1 MSRLKRTLSAVVL
14 VLLVALG
21 FAPAAHASEPTSPRL
36 AIWEHVWSRLAALWE
51 VPVSRWLGG
60 RPTVE
65 KIGSGI
71 DPDGAPAPTN
81 AKQGSDIG
89 SGIDPNG

>member
-1 MSRLKRTLSAVVL
+1 MSRLKRILGAVLV

-21 FAPAAHASEPTSPRL
+21 FAPAAHASEPMSASR
-36 AIWEHVWSRLAALWE
+36 AIWQDVWTRLVNLWE
-51 VPVSRWLGG
+51 VPVSRWLVG

-71 DPDGAPAPTN
+71 DPNGAPASASDNPRT
-81 AKQGSDIG
+81 DIG
-89 SGIDPNG
+89 THIDPNG